1 MLTYEEIAEQIKV
14 PVGTLRRKVNEF
26 NAVTRDCDKI
36 RPDKVEGHEYLF
48 NYSTV
53 PKIQAAIKT
62 VRTKPVGRPRKL
74 KPMKKG
80 KKS

>member
-1 MLTYEEIAEQIKV
+1 MLNYESIAKQIKV

-26 NAVTRDCDKI
+26 NAVTRECDQIK
-36 RPDKVEGHEYLF
+36 PDKVDGHEYLF
-48 NYSTV
+48 TPSAV

-62 VRTKPVGRPRKL
+62 VRQNPVGRPRK
-74 KPMKKG
+74 PTPKG